1 MPLWWRQLARRYAH
15 AVATPPTIA
24 AGELCLAAGDLDQ
37 DLEHLIAR
45 GPRRCPRE
53 RLLVYQRQYWLRLI
67 DVLQTELPTLV
78 PLLGIDAF
86 NHLALRYL
94 IAYPPDAAELHRLT
108 RHWPHWQALIGGP
121 THLVQAARWDV
132 QRAELFAAPAP
143 PAGPGLPTVPWRAW
157 QGPHPGADGAAGGC
171 WVRWRHQDGSIRHR
185 KVSVPALRFLR
196 LLHRH
201 GDLDAAC
208 AAWGAAHPHRATQM
222 AEWFATWAS
231 WGWFEC
237 CPMPI
242 LPATARCK
250 VDTTRTTK

>member
-1 MPLWWRQLARRYAH
+1 MSTMPLWWRQLARRYEH

-121 THLVQAARWDV
+121 PHLVQAARWDV

-143 PAGPGLPTVPWRAW
+143 ACRARVADRTMARLAGTAPRG
-157 QGPHPGADGAAGGC
+157 
-171 WVRWRHQDGSIRHR
+171 RWRGGGMLGALAASGRLD
-185 KVSVPALRFLR
+185 PA
-196 LLHRH
+196 
-201 GDLDAAC
+201 
-208 AAWGAAHPHRATQM
+208 P
-222 AEWFATWAS
+222 
-231 WGWFEC
+231 
-237 CPMPI
+237 
-242 LPATARCK
+242 
-250 VDTTRTTK
+250 